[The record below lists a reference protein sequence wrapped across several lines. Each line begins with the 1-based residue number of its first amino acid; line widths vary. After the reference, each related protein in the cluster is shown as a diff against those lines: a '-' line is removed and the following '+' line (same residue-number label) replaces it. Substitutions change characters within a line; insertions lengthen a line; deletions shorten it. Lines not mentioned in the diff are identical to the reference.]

1 MVYQATELSGDA
13 GRLDGLTNICRIRSS
28 FGKLITQAPCLF
40 HSASVSAGDIR
51 PSSFVEAGAG
61 ARAGAEGGLSGTG
74 VDGFIGW
81 GVGLSNC
88 FGFWIYEGRG
98 QKPFGSK
105 YVSKCPVAFS
115 VIIVRERPSFTS
127 APPLFDPGGFPF

>member
-1 MVYQATELSGDA
+1 MKVDCLVKGAAERPDSGHEVHPVPAEFQRSCGDSGDS

-40 HSASVSAGDIR
+40 HSASVSVGDIR

-61 ARAGAEGGLSGTG
+61 AGAGAGDEGGLSGTG

-81 GVGLSNC
+81 GVWLSNC
-88 FGFWIYEGRG
+88 FGFWFYEGR
-98 QKPFGSK
+98 
-105 YVSKCPVAFS
+105 
-115 VIIVRERPSFTS
+115 
-127 APPLFDPGGFPF
+127 